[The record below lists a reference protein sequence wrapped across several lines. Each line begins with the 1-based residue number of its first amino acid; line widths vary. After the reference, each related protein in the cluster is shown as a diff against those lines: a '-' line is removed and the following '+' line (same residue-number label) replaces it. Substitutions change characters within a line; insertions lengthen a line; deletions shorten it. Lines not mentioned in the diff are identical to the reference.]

1 VSWQEHFFENQK
13 MTATCGSVH
22 GWSANKKVLKMWN
35 NMAPATA
42 LFFLC
47 QLLSNSNALPAPSFE
62 PSASVLRTQCL
73 RMHHLEALRGG
84 VGSGDFR
91 GDQSPRGDSL
101 VKFHSDVA
109 RLTELR
115 KTEMSQVQYISTTGS
130 TYTVLWTKE
139 AWDDHIHISRYW
151 RHFTTWHL
159 STTAMV
165 IWPPVIFFGV
175 WAAALCLAKNYL
187 KVDLSVPLAPLTLV
201 TTALALLLTTKTNQ
215 SLIRLLEARLAWGKL
230 VLHARV
236 IAGILHT
243 RLYPVNAGAALL
255 GGRLLCTIGWSLRA
269 SLVGRGDKAIDKEE
283 YIYIHTYTRMHT
295 DIHKYKHQY
304 VHTYIYVC
312 IYLFIYVYIYVYIHT
327 HIYIHTYICT

>member
-1 VSWQEHFFENQK
+1 MYFYVRFFELGAMHEK
-13 MTATCGSVH
+13 CGS
-22 GWSANKKVLKMWN
+22 ARALLLN
-35 NMAPATA
+35 

-47 QLLSNSNALPAPSFE
+47 QLLSNSNALPASLSFE
-62 PSASVLRTQCL
+62 PSASVLRTQSL
-73 RMHHLEALRGG
+73 RMHQLESLRGG

-175 WAAALCLAKNYL
+175 WAAALCLAKKYL
-187 KVDLSVPLAPLTLV
+187 EVDLSVPLAPLTLV

-243 RLYPVNAGAALL
+243 RLYPVNAAAALL

-269 SLVGRGDKAIDKEE
+269 SLVGRGDKAIDKEA
-283 YIYIHTYTRMHT
+283 YIYTYTHT
-295 DIHKYKHQY
+295 HTHTHIHRYVYTYIHQY
-304 VHTYIYVC
+304 IHLCMYVSIHLC
-312 IYLFIYVYIYVYIHT
+312 MYVYIY
-327 HIYIHTYICT
+327 ICTQLSI

>member
-1 VSWQEHFFENQK
+1 MHEK
-13 MTATCGSVH
+13 CGSARA
-22 GWSANKKVLKMWN
+22 SLN
-35 NMAPATA
+35 
-42 LFFLC
+42 LFLLC
-47 QLLSNSNALPAPSFE
+47 QLLSNSNALPAAPSFE
-62 PSASVLRTQCL
+62 PSASVLRTQSFQ
-73 RMHHLEALRGG
+73 LEALRGG

-165 IWPPVIFFGV
+165 IWPPVIFFGI
-175 WAAALCLAKNYL
+175 WAAALCLAKRL
-187 KVDLSVPLAPLTLV
+187 FKFDLSVPLAPLTLV

-236 IAGILHT
+236 VAGILHT
-243 RLYPVNAGAALL
+243 RVYPVNAAAALL

-269 SLVGRGDKAIDKEE
+269 SLVGRGDKAIDKEA
-283 YIYIHTYTRMHT
+283 YIYTYTH
-295 DIHKYKHQY
+295 
-304 VHTYIYVC
+304 
-312 IYLFIYVYIYVYIHT
+312 IHT
-327 HIYIHTYICT
+327 HAHTHTQITSIHTCIPTHPPTHNFI